1 MSQKRSTVFSKTQ
14 KYALCIFIENI
25 NGKEEEQ
32 KTVVPKRWL
41 DKDNEILW
49 WPRGVNVTN
58 KKFSDP
64 DDSWKQYTLVK
75 VLVEGEESLCNDL
88 LTQSSSSSASG
99 NEDARKLKSK
109 TTNIIEK
116 VPDKPTKSVMCM
128 WSTSYLDTTLQSFT
142 IPLKFRF
149 TLPIPLT
156 EPREPCNFSE

>member
-128 WSTSYLDTTLQSFT
+128 LSQDSSERSAASQSYSPSPTSAQFKTGQLHTLTPQ
-142 IPLKFRF
+142 
-149 TLPIPLT
+149 
-156 EPREPCNFSE
+156 E